1 MIVPLSPVTKTLHV
15 CDVFVFVFC
24 KKYACIEETTALVI
38 FVSDSPLR
46 FESLFDC
53 LFVLGLEI
61 FYYDFEKD

>member
-1 MIVPLSPVTKTLHV
+1 MLSIVEWSKFSVLHLPHKWAIV
-15 CDVFVFVFC
+15 RRSRG
-24 KKYACIEETTALVI
+24 IWENLRHTTIA
-38 FVSDSPLR
+38 DRALR

>member
-1 MIVPLSPVTKTLHV
+1 MDFL
-15 CDVFVFVFC
+15 
-24 KKYACIEETTALVI
+24 KKSEHR
-38 FVSDSPLR
+38 PLR